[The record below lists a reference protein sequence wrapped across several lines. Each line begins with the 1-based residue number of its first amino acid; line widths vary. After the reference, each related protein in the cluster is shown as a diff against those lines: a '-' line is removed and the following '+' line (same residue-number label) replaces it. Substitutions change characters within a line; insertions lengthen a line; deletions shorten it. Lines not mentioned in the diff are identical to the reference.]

1 MGLSELRRSIVVLLG
16 GALCSACMPRVST
29 LEPYRHDPTEAY
41 RLQQR
46 ANDVCRSRRGG
57 ALPPHPFT
65 TDGCSLWP
73 DGSWVSCC
81 LEHDIAYWCG
91 GSAAERER
99 ADDAFEHCV
108 AANGSQ
114 GMGVVMVL
122 GVRAGGFPWYPWPF
136 RWGYGWDWPHGY
148 DDAAPEATE
157 FAPVGAP

>member
-91 GSAAERER
+91 GPADERLAADQRIR
-99 ADDAFEHCV
+99 ACVDAV
-108 AANGSQ
+108 AGGGWAT
-114 GMGVVMVL
+114 MMYW
-122 GVRAGGFPWYPWPF
+122 GVRLGGWDRLPLPW
-136 RWGYGWDWPHGY
+136 RWGYGWPWRARVP
-148 DDAAPEATE
+148 APPTWEGVRE
-157 FAPVGAP
+157 VSD